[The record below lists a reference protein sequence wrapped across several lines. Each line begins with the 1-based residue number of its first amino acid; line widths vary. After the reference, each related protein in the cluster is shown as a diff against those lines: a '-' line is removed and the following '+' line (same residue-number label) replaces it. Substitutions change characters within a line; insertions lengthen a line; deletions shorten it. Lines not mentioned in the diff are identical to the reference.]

1 MYTVETKKSMI
12 IVTSALILILFSLM
26 FIMMNNSSQNY
37 TIKYEDDSSS
47 SSSIWDRVRYY
58 LNMDGNDIDADVQKI
73 NEEKGPSKHELLH
86 GDVIMPELGDPVVR
100 AELGR
105 ATWHVLHSITSR
117 FPEEPTEE
125 ESDALTQFIFLTA
138 RLYPCGDCAKH
149 FQRMLEKIPYS
160 TKNRKDASKWI
171 CDIHNGANKFLKKE
185 IFDCDRIPE
194 RWPCYRCE
202 ESNNTT
208 RRFTENLKL
217 DNQIKLEN
225 L

>member
-1 MYTVETKKSMI
+1 MSSMEPKRSMI
-12 IVTSALILILFSLM
+12 IVVSVLLLISFSLM
-26 FIMMNNSSQNY
+26 FIMFNNSSNDY
-37 TIKYEDDSSS
+37 TIQYEQDTSDSFN
-47 SSSIWDRVRYY
+47 ILDRLRYY
-58 LNMDGNDIDADVQKI
+58 LNIGQDDDIEE
-73 NEEKGPSKHELLH
+73 NEETKEPNKYDLLH
-86 GDVIMPELGDPVVR
+86 GEVIMPELGDPEVR
-100 AELGR
+100 ADLGR

-117 FPEEPTEE
+117 FPENPTEE

-160 TKNRKDASKWI
+160 TKNREDASKWI

-185 IFDCDRIPE
+185 IFDCEKLPE

-202 ESNNTT
+202 DSKNET

-217 DNQIKLEN
+217 EIL
-225 L
+225 

>member
-1 MYTVETKKSMI
+1 MSIEPKKSMI
-12 IVTSALILILFSLM
+12 VVTSGLILLLFSLM
-26 FIMMNNSSQNY
+26 FIMMNNSSQDY
-37 TIKYEDDSSS
+37 TIQYEDNDTSKF
-47 SSSIWDRVRYY
+47 WDHLRYV
-58 LNMDGNDIDADVQKI
+58 LNINQNTDDDLI
-73 NEEKGPSKHELLH
+73 NEKEKEPSKYDLLH
-86 GDVIMPELGDPVVR
+86 GDVIMSELGDPVVR

-105 ATWHVLHSITSR
+105 ATWHLLHSITSR

-160 TKNRKDASKWI
+160 TKDRKGASKWI

-185 IFDCDRIPE
+185 IFDCEKLPE
-194 RWPCYRCE
+194 RWPCYKCE
-202 ESNNTT
+202 ESNNST

-217 DNQIKLEN
+217 EN